1 MSQPLDE
8 PPFADLL
15 ARLQER
21 DQDAARE
28 LHRRFTPRLI
38 ALARQQFGWGLNGK
52 VDPESVVQSVFGSFF
67 HRFDQGQFELGDY
80 DDLWGLLTVIT
91 MRKCASRCRYF
102 FQDKRHIGREIR
114 PDETGQHLEP
124 HAPDPEPVEL
134 AILAETTDKLLT
146 GFIDRERRIVEMLLA
161 GDTVEEVRTTLECG
175 ERTVRRVRDRARAKL
190 RRMSEV

>member
-1 MSQPLDE
+1 MLTPPNE
-8 PPFADLL
+8 PPFDDLL

-21 DQDAARE
+21 DEEAARE
-28 LHRRFTPRLI
+28 LHRRFTPRLV

-52 VDPESVVQSVFGSFF
+52 VDPESIVQSVFGSFF

-102 FQDKRHIGREIR
+102 FQDKRHIGREVR
-114 PDETGQHLEP
+114 PEDTGPQLEP
-124 HAPDPEPVEL
+124 PAPDPEPVEL
-134 AILAETTDKLLT
+134 AILAETMDKLMA
-146 GFIDRERRIVEMLLA
+146 GFIDRERRIIELLLA
-161 GDTVEEVRTTLECG
+161 GDTIEGVRTTLECG

-190 RRMSEV
+190 RRMTEV